1 MNKETLRAIKFTLFS
16 ISAGVIQIG
25 TFTLLNELSGL
36 PEHWSY
42 LIALV
47 LSVLWNFTFN
57 RRYTFQSAGNVP
69 KAMVLVALF
78 YCVFTPVST
87 WVEKTLVGLGWNEY
101 LVTVLNMVCNF
112 VTEYLYDKFVVFR
125 NDTDT
130 PVQLLIWQEGHDLC
144 GELRAQHAFPYRW
157 RIIEEDHHFQ
167 READGHYYRCS
178 RIYRVK
184 TDCEGNEL
192 DRGLLL
198 INHSQVMYDPALIP
212 PEQLREELPC

>member
-16 ISAGVIQIG
+16 ISAGIIQIV
-25 TFTLLNELSGL
+25 TFTLLNELTAL
-36 PEHWSY
+36 PEHISY

-69 KAMVLVALF
+69 KAMLLVALF

-101 LVTVLNMVCNF
+101 VVTLINMVCNF

-125 NDTDT
+125 KDTDT
-130 PVQLLIWQEGHDLC
+130 NDIAKKQ
-144 GELRAQHAFPYRW
+144 
-157 RIIEEDHHFQ
+157 
-167 READGHYYRCS
+167 
-178 RIYRVK
+178 K
-184 TDCEGNEL
+184 TK
-192 DRGLLL
+192 
-198 INHSQVMYDPALIP
+198 
-212 PEQLREELPC
+212 